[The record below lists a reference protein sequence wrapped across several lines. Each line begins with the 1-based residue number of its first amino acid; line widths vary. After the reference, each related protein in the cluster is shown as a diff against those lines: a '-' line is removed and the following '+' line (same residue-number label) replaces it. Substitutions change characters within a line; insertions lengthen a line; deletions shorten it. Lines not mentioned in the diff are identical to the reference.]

1 MPMYM
6 KNDREAIQCA
16 IKISTGIDLNDARII
31 RIPDTLHVTDIM
43 VSENM
48 LPEILQRN
56 DMKVLGEPEEW
67 PFDENGNLW

>member
-1 MPMYM
+1 MTVRLFSAPL
-6 KNDREAIQCA
+6 RSAPA
-16 IKISTGIDLNDARII
+16 STCLNDARII

-56 DMKVLGEPEEW
+56 DMQVLGEPEEW